1 MKSFTSIMGVS
12 TPQNLTQDIKNLFCP
27 RLLITAE
34 LDEDTLA
41 IVFKSSKFVSKQVA
55 QAVMNTLVNNSK
67 LENGSSSLLTY
78 LVNHGYGSIEYVKN
92 GFYYDVVAY
101 DNTYIKPIV
110 SGTAKDPSSDDQNGV
125 TESVDELVDTD
136 LTNLL
141 KDSGIT
147 NVPSEFYMV
156 RTSDNKVLLKWKY
169 DKETV
174 NGMQKYTRTLVEFYD
189 NKTFVPDLSRTSMF
203 TLPSKVRTVVLLV
216 LDRLGC
222 LPTSNPA
229 MYSKALIGT
238 DTATKKLLEQRINEA
253 NDFFA
258 IVGPDGDIVNVTDNM
273 TDAKSLVAV
282 LKKQEPDV
290 EYDIQ
295 NMSPSEILD
304 K

>member
-1 MKSFTSIMGVS
+1 MGVS

-41 IVFKSSKFVSKQVA
+41 LVFKSSKFVSKQVA

-67 LENGSSSLLTY
+67 LENGSSSLLTF
-78 LVNHGYGSIEYVKN
+78 LVNHGYGNVEYVKN
-92 GFYYDVVAY
+92 GFYYDVIAY

-110 SGTAKDPSSDDQNGV
+110 SGTAKDPSDDSGDV
-125 TESVDELVDTD
+125 TESVDELMDTD

-141 KDSGIT
+141 KDSGVVG
-147 NVPSEFYMV
+147 VPSEFYMV
-156 RTSDNKVLLKWKY
+156 RVGTDKVLLKWKY
-169 DKETV
+169 DRETV
-174 NGMQKYTRTLVEFYD
+174 NGMQKFTRTLIEFYD

-203 TLPSKVRTVVLLV
+203 VLPSKVRVVVLLV

-222 LPTSNPA
+222 LPTGNPA

-238 DTATKKLLEQRINEA
+238 DTNTKKLLEQRVFEA

-258 IVGPDGDIVNVTDNM
+258 IVGPDGDIVNVTDNRD
-273 TDAKSLVAV
+273 DANRLIDT

-290 EYDIQ
+290 TYEIQ
-295 NMSPSEILD
+295 NMSRGEVID
-304 K
+304 N

>member
-1 MKSFTSIMGVS
+1 MRSFTSIMGVS

-41 IVFKSSKFVSKQVA
+41 LVFKSSKFVSKQVA

-67 LENGSSSLLTY
+67 LENGSSSLLTF
-78 LVNHGYGSIEYVKN
+78 LVNHGYGNVEYVKN

-110 SGTAKDPSSDDQNGV
+110 SGTAKDPSDDVNDV
-125 TESVDELVDTD
+125 TESVDELMDTD

-141 KDSGIT
+141 KDSGVV

-156 RTSDNKVLLKWKY
+156 RTGDGKVLLKWKY
-169 DKETV
+169 DRETV
-174 NGMQKYTRTLVEFYD
+174 NGMQKFTRTLIEFYD

-203 TLPSKVRTVVLLV
+203 VLPSKVRVVVLLV

-238 DTATKKLLEQRINEA
+238 DNNTKKLLEQRVTEA
-253 NDFFA
+253 YDFFA
-258 IVGPDGDIVNVTDNM
+258 IVGPDGDIVNVTDNRDEANKLID
-273 TDAKSLVAV
+273 T

-290 EYDIQ
+290 TYKIE
-295 NMSPSEILD
+295 NMSRDEVID
-304 K
+304 N

>member
-1 MKSFTSIMGVS
+1 MRSFTSIMGVA

-67 LENGSSSLLTY
+67 LENGSSSLLTF
-78 LVNHGYGSIEYVKN
+78 LVNHGYGNVEYVKN

-110 SGTAKDPSSDDQNGV
+110 SGTAKDPTDDQNGV
-125 TESVDELVDTD
+125 TESVDELMDTD

-141 KDSGIT
+141 KDSGVV

-156 RTSDNKVLLKWKY
+156 RTGDGKVLLKWKY

-174 NGMQKYTRTLVEFYD
+174 NGMQKFTRTLIEFYD

-203 TLPSKVRTVVLLV
+203 ALPSKVRVVVLLV

-222 LPTSNPA
+222 LPSGNPA

-238 DTATKKLLEQRINEA
+238 DTATKKLLEQRVMEA

-258 IVGPDGDIVNVTDNM
+258 IVGPDGDIVNVTDNRD
-273 TDAKSLVAV
+273 DANKLIDT

-290 EYDIQ
+290 TYEIQ
-295 NMSPSEILD
+295 NMSRDEVID
-304 K
+304 N

>member
-1 MKSFTSIMGVS
+1 MRSFTSIMGVS

-41 IVFKSSKFVSKQVA
+41 LVFKSSKFVSKQVA

-67 LENGSSSLLTY
+67 LENGSSSLLTF
-78 LVNHGYGSIEYVKN
+78 LVNHGYGNVEYVKN

-110 SGTAKDPSSDDQNGV
+110 SGTAKDPTDDQNDV
-125 TESVDELVDTD
+125 TESVDELMDTD

-141 KDSGIT
+141 KDSGVV

-156 RTSDNKVLLKWKY
+156 RTSDNKVFLKWKY

-174 NGMQKYTRTLVEFYD
+174 NGMQKFTRTLIEFYD

-203 TLPSKVRTVVLLV
+203 ALPSKVRVVVLLV

-238 DTATKKLLEQRINEA
+238 DSNTKKLLEQRVNEA

-258 IVGPDGDIVNVTDNM
+258 IVGPGGDIVNVTDNRGEANKLID
-273 TDAKSLVAV
+273 T

-290 EYDIQ
+290 TYEIQ
-295 NMSPSEILD
+295 NMSRDEVID
-304 K
+304 N

>member
-1 MKSFTSIMGVS
+1 MRSFTSIMGVA

-41 IVFKSSKFVSKQVA
+41 LVFKSSKFVSKQVA

-67 LENGSSSLLTY
+67 LENGSSSLLTF
-78 LVNHGYGSIEYVKN
+78 LVNHGYGNVEYVKN
-92 GFYYDVVAY
+92 GFYYDVIAY

-110 SGTAKDPSSDDQNGV
+110 SGTAKDPSDDSGDV

-141 KDSGIT
+141 KDSGVVG
-147 NVPSEFYMV
+147 VPSEFYMV
-156 RTSDNKVLLKWKY
+156 RVGTDKVLLKWKY

-174 NGMQKYTRTLVEFYD
+174 NGMQKFTRTLIEFYD

-203 TLPSKVRTVVLLV
+203 VLPSKVRVVVLLV

-222 LPTSNPA
+222 LPTGNPA

-238 DTATKKLLEQRINEA
+238 DNNTKKLLEQRVMEA

-258 IVGPDGDIVNVTDNM
+258 IVGPDGDIVNVTDNRDEANKLID
-273 TDAKSLVAV
+273 T

-290 EYDIQ
+290 TYKIE
-295 NMSPSEILD
+295 NMSRDEVID
-304 K
+304 N

>member
-1 MKSFTSIMGVS
+1 MRSFTSIMGVS

-41 IVFKSSKFVSKQVA
+41 LVFKSSKFVSKQVA

-67 LENGSSSLLTY
+67 LENGSSSLLTF
-78 LVNHGYGSIEYVKN
+78 LVNHGYGNVEYVKN

-110 SGTAKDPSSDDQNGV
+110 SGTAKDPSDDVNDV
-125 TESVDELVDTD
+125 TESVDELMDTG

-141 KDSGIT
+141 KDSGVV

-156 RTSDNKVLLKWKY
+156 RTGDGKVLLKWKY

-174 NGMQKYTRTLVEFYD
+174 NGMQKFTRTLIEFYD

-203 TLPSKVRTVVLLV
+203 VLPSKVRVVVLLV

-238 DTATKKLLEQRINEA
+238 DNNTKKLLEQRVNEA

-258 IVGPDGDIVNVTDNM
+258 IVGPDGDIVNVTDNRD
-273 TDAKSLVAV
+273 DANKLIDT

-290 EYDIQ
+290 TYEIE
-295 NMSPSEILD
+295 NMSRDEVID
-304 K
+304 N

>member
-1 MKSFTSIMGVS
+1 MRSFTSIMGVS

-41 IVFKSSKFVSKQVA
+41 LVFKSSKFVSKQVA

-67 LENGSSSLLTY
+67 LENGSSSLLTF
-78 LVNHGYGSIEYVKN
+78 LVNHGYGNVEYVKN
-92 GFYYDVVAY
+92 GFYYDVIAY

-110 SGTAKDPSSDDQNGV
+110 SGTAKDPSDDSGDV
-125 TESVDELVDTD
+125 TESVDELMDTD

-141 KDSGIT
+141 KDSGVVG
-147 NVPSEFYMV
+147 VPSEFYMV
-156 RTSDNKVLLKWKY
+156 RVGTDKVLLKWKY
-169 DKETV
+169 DRETV
-174 NGMQKYTRTLVEFYD
+174 NGMQKFTRTLIEFYD

-203 TLPSKVRTVVLLV
+203 VLPSKVRVVVLLV

-222 LPTSNPA
+222 LPTGNPA

-238 DTATKKLLEQRINEA
+238 DTNTKKLLEQRVFEA

-258 IVGPDGDIVNVTDNM
+258 IVGPDGDIVNVTDNRD
-273 TDAKSLVAV
+273 DANRLIDT

-290 EYDIQ
+290 TYEIQ
-295 NMSPSEILD
+295 NMSRGEVID
-304 K
+304 N

>member
-1 MKSFTSIMGVS
+1 MRSFTSIMGVA

-67 LENGSSSLLTY
+67 LENGSSSLLTF
-78 LVNHGYGSIEYVKN
+78 LVNHGYGNVEYVKN

-110 SGTAKDPSSDDQNGV
+110 SGTAKDPADDQSDV
-125 TESVDELVDTD
+125 TESVDELMDTD

-141 KDSGIT
+141 KDSGVV

-174 NGMQKYTRTLVEFYD
+174 NGMQKFTRTLIEFYD

-203 TLPSKVRTVVLLV
+203 VLPSKVRVVVLLV

-238 DTATKKLLEQRINEA
+238 DNNTKKLLEQRVMEA

-258 IVGPDGDIVNVTDNM
+258 IVGPDGDIVNVTDNRDEA
-273 TDAKSLVAV
+273 TKLIDT

-290 EYDIQ
+290 TYEIQ
-295 NMSPSEILD
+295 NMSRDEVID
-304 K
+304 N